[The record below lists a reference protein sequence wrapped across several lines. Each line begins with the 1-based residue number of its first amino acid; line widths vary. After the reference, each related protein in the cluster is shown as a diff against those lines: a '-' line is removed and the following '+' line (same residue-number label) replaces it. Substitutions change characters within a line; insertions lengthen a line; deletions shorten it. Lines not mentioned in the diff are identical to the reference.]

1 MKYAAKRVATLLV
14 TMIIV
19 SLLAFLAFDL
29 ISGDPAQMMLG
40 TEATEE
46 GLAALRAELGLDRPL
61 PIRYLDWL
69 TGFFRGDLGM
79 SYHYHEP
86 VWALIAPKV
95 RVTLWLSLL
104 AFLLIT
110 VVSIPLGLLTAG
122 RGEGRL
128 AGLHTAFNQLCM
140 AVPAFF
146 IGILLTWAFG
156 VTLKWFTAG
165 AFPNMDQ
172 DFAGAMKYLFFAALA
187 LSIPRIAMTTRMLRS
202 TVAGEMGKDYVR
214 TAISRGNDRR
224 GVLFRHVLKNA
235 LPPVIAFLAQT
246 MAEIVASSIVVE
258 QVFGIPGLGR
268 FLVAC
273 ISNRDYQVVQA
284 IVVILAFWVVLAGTL
299 ADLIQQRIDPRLRL
313 GGAA

>member
-19 SLLAFLAFDL
+19 SLLAFLVFDL

-86 VWALIAPKV
+86 VWTLIAPKV

-156 VTLKWFTAG
+156 VTLK
-165 AFPNMDQ
+165 
-172 DFAGAMKYLFFAALA
+172 
-187 LSIPRIAMTTRMLRS
+187 
-202 TVAGEMGKDYVR
+202 
-214 TAISRGNDRR
+214 
-224 GVLFRHVLKNA
+224 
-235 LPPVIAFLAQT
+235 
-246 MAEIVASSIVVE
+246 
-258 QVFGIPGLGR
+258 
-268 FLVAC
+268 
-273 ISNRDYQVVQA
+273 
-284 IVVILAFWVVLAGTL
+284 
-299 ADLIQQRIDPRLRL
+299 
-313 GGAA
+313 